1 MAQDLSNEKADG
13 TSMHL
18 EASAND
24 APHSKLDAAV
34 SDPRNDPEWQDAQKR
49 LVRKLDMTLIPMVW
63 VLYMFNYLDR
73 NNIA

>member
-1 MAQDLSNEKADG
+1 MAQDPSIEKADG

-24 APHSKLDAAV
+24 VSHSKLDAAV
-34 SDPRNDPEWQDAQKR
+34 DDPRNDPEWQAAQKR